1 MSEASEADCNINSST
16 IQRGDAEGDGSL
28 PRVKSDKEL
37 QKEKKRLEK
46 LEKFK
51 AKQEKKEKEAAEKVN
66 KEGKVIFSGNC
77 KWG

>member
-1 MSEASEADCNINSST
+1 MSEAPAFDCKESQSPGEAGS
-16 IQRGDAEGDGSL
+16 AAGDGGL

-51 AKQEKKEKEAAEKVN
+51 AKQEKKEKEAAEKGN
-66 KEGKVIFSGNC
+66 KEVEVRI
-77 KWG
+77 W